1 MGMISYQ
8 DIRQLQQLQSGPET
22 LILSLYVNVDQSN
35 AANLN
40 RGFETEVES
49 LFRKM
54 AENHSPSEN
63 NKPEFEAECRRA
75 LQFLRDYTPRGKALV
90 IFSDSKRGLLWQ
102 RDLQVSL
109 QTGARWSAKP
119 WLRPLLEVIED
130 HDRFGV
136 VLIDK
141 HRARILTVDAT
152 GVQQQFEA
160 SSDVPNKH
168 ATTGTDHIMSQ
179 SQMDRDHTNHLK
191 AHARR
196 VAEELASIVD
206 RIKLARLVIGG
217 PVEATSTFTGELPKR
232 IQQMII
238 GAISAPVDASNE
250 RLLSELTDIQQK
262 AEHDDEAKIVDS
274 MITAAMKGDRAVLG
288 IADTLAAIQ
297 AGRVYRMVVARD
309 YRTEGKE
316 CVSCRVL
323 VADGLE
329 RCSFCGGK
337 LEIATD
343 LINRASHRVIE
354 QAGKVQMVSGEA
366 AGKLAGTGIGA
377 VLRF

>member
-1 MGMISYQ
+1 MISYQ
-8 DIRQLQQLQSGPET
+8 DIRQLQQLPSGPEAS
-22 LILSLYVNVDQSN
+22 ILSLYVNVDQSN

-54 AENHSPSEN
+54 PDSQLAPEN
-63 NKPEFEAECRRA
+63 NRPEFEAECRKVME
-75 LQFLRDYTPRGKALV
+75 FLSEYTPKGKALV
-90 IFSDSKRGLLWQ
+90 IFSDSRRDLWWQ

-109 QTGARWSAKP
+109 PTSARWSATP
-119 WLRPLLEVIED
+119 WVRPLLEVIED

-141 HRARILTVDAT
+141 HHARILTVDAT

-179 SQMDRDHTNHLK
+179 GQMDRDHANHLR

-196 VAEELASIVD
+196 VAEELAVLVD
-206 RIKLARLVIGG
+206 RMKLTRVVISG
-217 PVEATSTFTGELPKR
+217 PVEATSTFSSELPKR
-232 IQQMII
+232 LEMLII
-238 GAISAPVDASNE
+238 GTISAPVDATGE
-250 RLLSELTDIQQK
+250 RLLSELREIQQK
-262 AEHDDEAKIVDS
+262 AEHEDEARIVDS

-288 IADTLAAIQ
+288 ISETLAAIQ
-297 AGRVYRMVVARD
+297 EGRVYRLVVTRD
-309 YRTEGKE
+309 YRAEGKE
-316 CVSCRVL
+316 CTACRVL
-323 VADGLE
+323 VADGPE
-329 RCSFCGGK
+329 RCSFCGGE
-337 LEIATD
+337 LEPVPD

-354 QAGKVQMVSGEA
+354 QAGRVQMVSGEA
-366 AGKLAGTGIGA
+366 ADKLAASGIGA

>member
-1 MGMISYQ
+1 MISYQ
-8 DIRQLQQLQSGPET
+8 DIRQLQQLHSGPEAS
-22 LILSLYVNVDQSN
+22 ILSLYVNVDQSN
-35 AANLN
+35 AANLT

-54 AENHSPSEN
+54 PDSQLAPEN
-63 NKPEFEAECRRA
+63 NRPEFEAECRKVME
-75 LQFLRDYTPRGKALV
+75 FLSEYTPKGKALV
-90 IFSDSKRGLLWQ
+90 IFSDSRRDLWWQ

-109 QTGARWSAKP
+109 PTSARWSATP
-119 WLRPLLEVIED
+119 WVRPLLEVIED

-141 HRARILTVDAT
+141 HHARILTVDAT

-179 SQMDRDHTNHLK
+179 GQMDRDHDNHLR

-196 VAEELASIVD
+196 VAEELAVLVD
-206 RIKLARLVIGG
+206 RMKLTRVVISG
-217 PVEATSTFTGELPKR
+217 PVEATSTFSSELPKR
-232 IQQMII
+232 LEVLII
-238 GAISAPVDASNE
+238 GTISAPVDATGE
-250 RLLSELTDIQQK
+250 RLLSELREIQQK
-262 AEHDDEAKIVDS
+262 AEHEDEARIVDS

-288 IADTLAAIQ
+288 ISETLAAIQ
-297 AGRVYRMVVARD
+297 EGRVYRLVVTRD
-309 YRTEGKE
+309 YRAEGKE
-316 CVSCRVL
+316 CTACRVL
-323 VADGLE
+323 VADGPE
-329 RCSFCGGK
+329 RCSFCGGE
-337 LEIATD
+337 LEPVPD

-354 QAGKVQMVSGEA
+354 QAGRVQMVSGEA
-366 AGKLAGTGIGA
+366 ADKLAASGIGA